1 MTTTLAT
8 ADLAHCVAIIKQN
21 FEAYY
26 LVGQALERIRDGELY
41 KQTHDTFEAFCQQHW
56 DVGRNYA
63 NKQIAASRVCARL
76 GTIVPKP
83 ATETQ
88 ARELNRLEEQYQ
100 SGVWQGVVDEC
111 KKEGMAITA
120 ARVKAAVDTLIDDTR
135 ATRPTQAEP
144 APDDG
149 WTAARAVN
157 ATKTAIQR
165 ITKKTPKQHW
175 PAIREVIGELCE
187 AMVTLEAGE
196 AE

>member
-1 MTTTLAT
+1 MTTELAT
-8 ADLAHCVAIIKQN
+8 ADLAQCVAVIDEN

-41 KQTHDTFEAFCQQHW
+41 KQTHETFEAFCQQRW

-88 ARELNRLEEQYQ
+88 ARELNRLKEQYQ
-100 SGVWQGVVDEC
+100 SRVWQYVVDAC

-120 ARVKAAVDTLIDDTR
+120 ARVKAAVDTFLADTGD
-135 ATRPTQAEP
+135 AGEPQAAP

-149 WTAARAVN
+149 WTEERAV
-157 ATKTAIQR
+157 AALQKAVRR
-165 ITKKTPKQHW
+165 ITDKTPREHW
-175 PAIREVIGELCE
+175 PALVVEMGKLWGALELL
-187 AMVTLEAGE
+187 AAGE